1 VRRLNWPKEYLKKIH
16 SGEIVAGTKI
26 IKLYE
31 REVEWMDNPPKD
43 FPFYFDEEAGQR
55 PIDFIEKFCKHSK
68 GKWAGKPVYLDLFQK
83 AKLQLVF
90 SWLEKDTGKRRVRQA
105 IDIRGRK
112 NGKSTET
119 AAVELY
125 MLIADGEG
133 GAGIFACAN
142 KLDQSKLV
150 FDEAVNMRAQ
160 SPALREITK
169 KRQSDIYFPA
179 TFSTLKALAADTKTM
194 DGLNSSMWSYDE
206 FHEARDSKLYDV
218 MIQSQSSREQP
229 LAWLI
234 STNGYVRELFFDNI
248 YNYCE
253 HVALWDEGF
262 EDYRTLPFLYVLD
275 SLEEWT
281 NPKCWEK
288 ANPSLGRAKSIH
300 TLTDNVEKAKRDPTF
315 LPTLLIKD
323 FCLPQNSNA
332 AWLTYEAAVNE
343 AVVPMERL
351 EHSYAI
357 GGCDLSATTDLT
369 CATLLIRKPG
379 DDNFYALQK
388 YFLPEARVDAV
399 ESSNAREAP
408 YKLWAEQGW
417 LHICPG
423 ATVDFSAVTAWFVE
437 MVEQHDIRPLW
448 IGYDRALA
456 GYWVEEMASAGF
468 DMEKI
473 AQGPFTFSYPMKRLG
488 GLFEEHKIISNN
500 NPMLRWCVLN
510 TSAKSANRSGVD
522 TIQPE
527 KTSKSK
533 RIDGLVSLLNA
544 FVCYTNHED
553 EMSRYWR

>member
-169 KRQSDIYFPA
+169 KRQSDIYFHA
-179 TFSTLKALAADTKTM
+179 TFSTLKALATDTRTM

-248 YNYCE
+248 YNYC
-253 HVALWDEGF
+253 
-262 EDYRTLPFLYVLD
+262 
-275 SLEEWT
+275 
-281 NPKCWEK
+281 
-288 ANPSLGRAKSIH
+288 
-300 TLTDNVEKAKRDPTF
+300 
-315 LPTLLIKD
+315 
-323 FCLPQNSNA
+323 
-332 AWLTYEAAVNE
+332 
-343 AVVPMERL
+343 
-351 EHSYAI
+351 
-357 GGCDLSATTDLT
+357 
-369 CATLLIRKPG
+369 
-379 DDNFYALQK
+379 
-388 YFLPEARVDAV
+388 
-399 ESSNAREAP
+399 
-408 YKLWAEQGW
+408 
-417 LHICPG
+417 
-423 ATVDFSAVTAWFVE
+423 
-437 MVEQHDIRPLW
+437 
-448 IGYDRALA
+448 
-456 GYWVEEMASAGF
+456 
-468 DMEKI
+468 
-473 AQGPFTFSYPMKRLG
+473 
-488 GLFEEHKIISNN
+488 
-500 NPMLRWCVLN
+500 
-510 TSAKSANRSGVD
+510 
-522 TIQPE
+522 
-527 KTSKSK
+527 
-533 RIDGLVSLLNA
+533 
-544 FVCYTNHED
+544 
-553 EMSRYWR
+553 